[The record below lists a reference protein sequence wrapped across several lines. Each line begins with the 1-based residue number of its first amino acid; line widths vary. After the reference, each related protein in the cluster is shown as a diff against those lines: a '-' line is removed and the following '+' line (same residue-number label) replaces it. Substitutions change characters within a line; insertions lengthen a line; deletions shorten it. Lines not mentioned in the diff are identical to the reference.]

1 LKLLSSSYMTTTQSR
16 SCNASSTLKG
26 SKEET
31 NE

>member
-1 LKLLSSSYMTTTQSR
+1 LLSSSYMATTQSESR
-16 SCNASSTLKG
+16 SAFSTLKG